1 MKGKTSSG
9 FKFEVDDRIIDDW
22 RLLEAVSDTTSEDS
36 IVQMNGLVKCI
47 RLMLGDKG
55 LKDLKEHIAK
65 SNDGYIPS
73 TQMNA
78 EVTDIMN
85 ACKAKNS

>member
-1 MKGKTSSG
+1 MKGKTASG

-47 RLMLGDKG
+47 RLMLGDNG
-55 LKDLKEHIAK
+55 LNDLKDHIAK

-73 TQMNA
+73 TKMSA

-85 ACKAKNS
+85 ACKAKN